1 MVSLFIGDDLEEV
14 VGDEEGEEKEADF
27 DPDEG
32 GQPDGDAHEEI
43 DLPDDFFLA
52 TGRNTLGLGIIRH
65 IKLVNLGFAKPGF
78 KSGGTFGK
86 AKTR

>member
-1 MVSLFIGDDLEEV
+1 MVALFIRDNLEEV
-14 VGDEEGEEKEADF
+14 IGDEEGEKKEADF

-32 GQPDGDAHEEI
+32 SQPDGNPHEEI

-52 TGRNTLGLGIIRH
+52 AGRDALGLGIISH
-65 IKLVNLGFAKPGF
+65 IKLIDLGFAKPGF
-78 KSGGTFGK
+78 KSGRTFGK

>member
-32 GQPDGDAHEEI
+32 GQPDGNPHQEI

-52 TGRNTLGLGIIRH
+52 TGRNTLGLGIISH
-65 IKLVNLGFAKPGF
+65 IKLIDLGFAKPGF
-78 KSGGTFGK
+78 KTGGTFGK